1 MLYKEKT
8 GNYMA
13 IIRPISL
20 QNDKKSIKSSVCFI
34 YPQFLGLGLLIFIIS
49 FGDGAKS
56 LAKTKCR
63 GNET

>member
-1 MLYKEKT
+1 
-8 GNYMA
+8 MA

-34 YPQFLGLGLLIFIIS
+34 YPQFLGLGLLISIIS